1 MLTLEV
7 LLMEHILKTRKEEQT
22 LALASFLALFSYKGL
37 VITLDGPL
45 GSGKT
50 TFVKGFAKG
59 LKITERVISPTFN
72 ILKCY
77 FHEPL
82 SLYHIDAYRLE
93 DEFIEL
99 GLEEYIEGDGVTLI
113 EWPSYIKE
121 LIPSD
126 HLSVEIETL
135 TPLSRKFSFKAY
147 GEKAESLILKLRG
160 YKNV

>member
-1 MLTLEV
+1 
-7 LLMEHILKTRKEEQT
+7 MEHTLITRKEGQT
-22 LALASFLALFSYKGL
+22 LALASFLAMFAYSGL
-37 VITLDGPL
+37 VITLKGPL

-59 LKITERVISPTFN
+59 LNITERVISPTFN

-77 FHEPL
+77 FYEPL

-113 EWPSYIKE
+113 EWPDYIKE
-121 LIPSD
+121 LIPTN
-126 HLSVEIETL
+126 HLSIEIEVL
-135 TPLSRKFSFKAY
+135 TPLSRQFTFKAY
-147 GEKAESLILKLRG
+147 GENANYLITKLQG